1 MRHFSQSTYQIHMHQ
16 NIAQPRV
23 YIAQDTCVYSCN
35 TKVLTYMVTTAVLFS
50 PARQKILAKAVA
62 RA

>member
-1 MRHFSQSTYQIHMHQ
+1 MHQ

-23 YIAQDTCVYSCN
+23 HIAQDTCVYSCN

>member
-1 MRHFSQSTYQIHMHQ
+1 MHQ

-23 YIAQDTCVYSCN
+23 HMAKGTCEYSFN

-62 RA
+62 KA

>member
-1 MRHFSQSTYQIHMHQ
+1 MQNFSKSAYQIHKHQ
-16 NIAQPRV
+16 NIAQPGV
-23 YIAQDTCVYSCN
+23 HMAQGRCEYSFN
-35 TKVLTYMVTTAVLFS
+35 TKVLTYIVTTAVLFS